1 MSETLELTKALI
13 AKPSITPE
21 DAGCQTL
28 IAQELR
34 ALGFYIEFFEI
45 NGVTNLWATKGN
57 KGPVFCFAGHTD
69 VVPPGDLTHW
79 SSPPFEPTIRDGYLY
94 GRGAVDMKSGIAS
107 MVIATKQFL
116 KNNRLSGTLA
126 FLITSDEEGPSIHGT
141 QAVLQRLKARHQA
154 IDYCLVG
161 EPSCMEILGDTIK
174 QGRRG
179 SIHGHLS
186 IFGKQGHVAYPEKV
200 KNPMHIAFEPLSAL
214 SNHIWDQGNEAFP
227 PTSFQ
232 FTQLSSGFAK
242 NVVPETLTA
251 DFNLRFSSEL
261 TAETIQ
267 ETTEQILKSF
277 NLKYQLDWIISGHPF
292 LTKPGKLLSAVE
304 KAIHSV
310 VKINPSF
317 STAGGTSDG
326 RFFAHYGAQVVE
338 FGHCNRTLHEIN
350 ECIEI
355 EQLDKLTDIYFQLLV
370 ELNCI
375 KYTHNR

>member
-21 DAGCQTL
+21 DAGCQRL
-28 IAQELR
+28 IAEELR
-34 ALGFYIEFFEI
+34 ALGFQIEFFEI
-45 NGVTNLWATKGN
+45 NGVTNLWATLGE

-79 SSPPFEPTIRDGYLY
+79 STPPFEPTIQDGYLY
-94 GRGAVDMKSGIAS
+94 GRGAVDMKSGLAS
-107 MVIATKQFL
+107 MVVATKLFL
-116 KNNRLSGTLA
+116 RTNTFPGTLA

-141 QAVLQRLKARHQA
+141 QAVLEKLKARNQR

-161 EPSCMEILGDTIK
+161 EPSSMQTLGDTIK
-174 QGRRG
+174 HGRRG
-179 SIHGHLS
+179 SIHGNLT

-200 KNPMHIAFEPLSAL
+200 ENPMHLAFAPLDAL
-214 SNHIWDQGNEAFP
+214 SKHIWDQGNDAFP

-261 TAETIQ
+261 TAEKIQ
-267 ETTEQILKSF
+267 DKTEKLLKPF
-277 NLKYQLDWIISGHPF
+277 NLKYQLNWTVSGHPF
-292 LTKPGKLLSAVE
+292 LTQPGKLLTAIE
-304 KAIHSV
+304 NAIHNV
-310 VKINPSF
+310 VKLKPTL

-326 RFFAHYGAQVVE
+326 RFFAPYGAQVVE

-350 ECIEI
+350 ECIKVD
-355 EQLDKLTDIYFQLLV
+355 QLDKLTEIYFLFLI
-370 ELNCI
+370 ELC
-375 KYTHNR
+375 YTE